1 MIILLKIWI
10 KLMVNIQ
17 FRLTFFFWHCLYFF
31 YIHIFK
37 FIDLNIRVHELLRI
51 RSSVL
56 KELRSLERNR
66 TSIIQEL
73 TEHNNE
79 LEKLKSTIGKKSSEL
94 ERIQMHIKQ
103 AVVAQK
109 EAKVLVGSMIEPPL
123 NLLPKQAQEKISIE
137 NGKWI

>member
-1 MIILLKIWI
+1 MTLFI
-10 KLMVNIQ
+10 
-17 FRLTFFFWHCLYFF
+17 FF
-31 YIHIFK
+31 YIHICK